1 MSPSY
6 AKANNYYLI
15 YIIWIWINKLSG
27 DVWFVR
33 IRKYLAEIQQ
43 FENLESEGAKNLN
56 VENIAFK
63 VVQFKSLE
71 MHINNTKWSFWYIY
85 GKKCTKYLHGTLS
98 LFNILMIF
106 GIKLKFIILTYTMHF
121 WLSLQI
127 YPSDLRLVLW
137 SRVTYM
143 LYME

>member
-1 MSPSY
+1 MSPTY

-33 IRKYLAEIQQ
+33 IRQYLAEIQQ

-71 MHINNTKWSFWYIY
+71 MHINNEKRKFLMYLQLEIY
-85 GKKCTKYLHGTLS
+85 KIS
-98 LFNILMIF
+98 SWNMIF
-106 GIKLKFIILTYTMHF
+106 I
-121 WLSLQI
+121 
-127 YPSDLRLVLW
+127 
-137 SRVTYM
+137 
-143 LYME
+143 